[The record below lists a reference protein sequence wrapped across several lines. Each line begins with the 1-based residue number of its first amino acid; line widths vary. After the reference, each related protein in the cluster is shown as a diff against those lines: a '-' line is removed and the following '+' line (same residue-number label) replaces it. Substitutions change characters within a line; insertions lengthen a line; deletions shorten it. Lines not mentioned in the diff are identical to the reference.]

1 MSNPNDLSTTFRRL
15 HEPGPILALPNAWDA
30 GSARVIETAG
40 AAAIATTS
48 AGLAWSRGYPDG
60 NALPPRVLAPAVAEI
75 ARVLSVP
82 LSVDVEG
89 GYSDEPS
96 AVGETVRAVLDA
108 GAVGI
113 NLEDGTAPPDLLCA
127 KIEAARAAAEK
138 SGIALFVNARCD
150 VYLRRLFSG
159 GAAVKE
165 ALVRGRRY
173 RAAGA
178 DGFFLPALSESA
190 AIREIV
196 GGLDGMPL
204 NLLVVPG
211 LPPLTELHALGVR
224 RVSAGSG
231 IALAVAGLA
240 RRAAE
245 RFLRDGL
252 FDAMLEGA
260 MAYGEMNALFS
271 TAERRGDRP

>member
-1 MSNPNDLSTTFRRL
+1 LSHPNELSTTFRRL

-60 NALPPRVLAPAVAEI
+60 NALPPRVLATAVEEI
-75 ARVLSVP
+75 AQVLSVP

-96 AVGETVRAVLDA
+96 AVGETVRAVMDA

-113 NLEDGTAPPDLLCA
+113 NIEDGTAAPDLLCA

-138 SGIALFVNARCD
+138 SGILLFVNARCD
-150 VYLRRLFSG
+150 VYLRRLSSG
-159 GAAVKE
+159 SAAVKE
-165 ALVRGRRY
+165 ALARGRRY

-178 DGFFLPALSESA
+178 DGFFLPALAESA

-196 GGLDGMPL
+196 QGLDGMPL

-211 LPPLTELHALGVR
+211 LPPLTELLSLGVR

-245 RFLRDGL
+245 RFLQDGRY
-252 FDAMLEGA
+252 DTMLEGA
-260 MAYGEMNALFS
+260 IVYGEMNALF
-271 TAERRGDRP
+271 RRAGRMGDRT